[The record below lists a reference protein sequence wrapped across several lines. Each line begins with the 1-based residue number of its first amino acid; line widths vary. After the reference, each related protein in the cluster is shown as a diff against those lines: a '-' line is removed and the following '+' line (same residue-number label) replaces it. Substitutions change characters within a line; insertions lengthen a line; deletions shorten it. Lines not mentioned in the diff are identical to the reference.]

1 MLVEG
6 IKSRPIYTTLSPR
19 PGREHLVVAEGE
31 GALAAL
37 DLLRAADDDFA
48 RRTRVVYVPGASAA
62 RSHGDVLGALT
73 VAGYDQVPSADA
85 AAALLA
91 ELLASARMG
100 SQVYLA
106 GTEDFIG
113 RTMQV
118 ALEAG
123 IDHQAIQAE
132 HRGSLERRVQCVH
145 CKAITDHV
153 RTQPVAC
160 SGCGLTLLVRD
171 HYSRRIGAF
180 QGVCIDA
187 EEPGTAPAP
196 EEVFA

>member
-6 IKSRPIYTTLSPR
+6 IKSRPVYTTLSPR

-37 DLLRAADDDFA
+37 DLLRAADDDFV
-48 RRTRVVYVPGASAA
+48 RSTRVLYVPGGSAA
-62 RSHGDVLGALT
+62 RSHDDAIGAMG
-73 VAGYDQVPSADA
+73 VARHDRFSSADA
-85 AAALLA
+85 AAAVLADLLA
-91 ELLASARMG
+91 TARMG
-100 SQVYLA
+100 IQLYLA

-113 RTMQV
+113 RTMRV

-123 IDHQAIQAE
+123 IDHGAIQAE

-153 RTQPVAC
+153 RTQPVQC
-160 SGCGLTLLVRD
+160 SGCGLMLLVRD

-187 EEPGTAPAP
+187 EAPGTAPPP

>member
-6 IKSRPIYTTLSPR
+6 IKSRPVYTTLTPR
-19 PGREHLVVAEGE
+19 PGREHLVVAQGD
-31 GALAAL
+31 GAVAVA
-37 DLLRAADDDFA
+37 DLLAGADDVF
-48 RRTRVVYVPGASAA
+48 RSRVRLVYVPAPDAVPVELPVEPEA
-62 RSHGDVLGALT
+62 R
-73 VAGYDQVPSADA
+73 VPTSDA
-85 AAALLA
+85 AARVLSGLLA
-91 ELLASARMG
+91 DARMG
-100 SQVYLA
+100 TQVYLA

-113 RTMQV
+113 RTMQA
-118 ALEAG
+118 ALDAG

-145 CKAITDHV
+145 CKAITEHV

-160 SGCGLTLLVRD
+160 SGCGLMLLVRD

-187 EEPGTAPAP
+187 EEPGAAPKP
-196 EEVFA
+196 EEVFG